1 VANTDSPTLDARE
14 IRSRVLLDLDRCIGC
29 KSCSAAC
36 FYGHRGMP
44 SVAYGAAA
52 EAVVPVVC
60 RQCEDPPCVAA
71 CPFEALR
78 REDDGAVTRSL
89 VFCRGCGSC
98 VLACPFGVMDTDL
111 TRDQV
116 AKCDLCEDRV
126 QAGGEPRCVAACS
139 TGALRFL
146 RPADATGG
154 GLLLLGGRTTGHH
167 PFKRR

>member
-1 VANTDSPTLDARE
+1 MATIDR
-14 IRSRVLLDLDRCIGC
+14 RVLLDLDRCIDC

-44 SVAYGAAA
+44 NVAFASTA
-52 EAVVPVVC
+52 EAAVPMVC

-71 CPFEALR
+71 CPFDALR
-78 REDDGAVTRSL
+78 REEDGAVVRSL

-98 VLACPFGVMDTDL
+98 ILACPFGVMDTDL

-116 AKCDLCEDRV
+116 AKCDLCEDR
-126 QAGGEPRCVAACS
+126 ALRGEVPRCVAACPA
-139 TGALRFL
+139 GALQFEP
-146 RPADATGG
+146 PAEAGEV
-154 GLLLLGGRTTGHH
+154 GLLLLGGRTAGRH

>member
-1 VANTDSPTLDARE
+1 VATTDSQ
-14 IRSRVLLDLDRCIGC
+14 SRVLIDLDRCIGC
-29 KSCSAAC
+29 RSCSAAC

-44 SVAYGAAA
+44 DVVYGATSQATLPA
-52 EAVVPVVC
+52 VC
-60 RQCEDPPCVAA
+60 RHCDEPPCVAA

-78 REDDGAVTRSL
+78 REDDGAVVRSL

-98 VLACPFGVMDTDL
+98 VLACPFGVIDSDL

-116 AKCDLCEDRV
+116 AKCDLCHDRV
-126 QAGGEPRCVAACS
+126 AAGLDPRCVAACT
-139 TGALRFL
+139 TGALQF
-146 RPADATGG
+146 RPPSDVQDV

>member
-1 VANTDSPTLDARE
+1 MATID
-14 IRSRVLLDLDRCIGC
+14 SRVLLDLDRCIDC

-44 SVAYGAAA
+44 SVGYGAAGDA
-52 EAVVPVVC
+52 TVPIIC

-78 REDDGAVTRSL
+78 REEGGAVTRSL

-98 VLACPFGVMDTDL
+98 VLACPFGVIDGDL

-126 QAGGEPRCVAACS
+126 IAGDAPRCVAACS
-139 TGALRFL
+139 AGALQFRP
-146 RPADATGG
+146 PADTGDV
-154 GLLLLGGRTTGHH
+154 GLLLLGGRTMGHH